1 MDFGFLEST
10 GLFTTHENIL
20 RLVDTFERRDGK
32 ITQLDIDGFNHAV
45 SYELEAMKEFVMMH
59 YYLSPRD
66 DSDYWRYY
74 TERSPLTYDEMFDKV
89 VRSPRLYQEFIHNYN
104 IANAP
109 KDLGGLVYIAAGLGY
124 HPISPTDTD
133 HSMAEVSSRLLK

>member
-1 MDFGFLEST
+1 MFRDHTGHQGEVNHIKFRHGKRELGWKGNVIGIGLSYGFLEPLEST

-74 TERSPLTYDEMFDKV
+74 TERSPLTYD
-89 VRSPRLYQEFIHNYN
+89 
-104 IANAP
+104 
-109 KDLGGLVYIAAGLGY
+109 
-124 HPISPTDTD
+124 
-133 HSMAEVSSRLLK
+133 